1 MSVEHAADR
10 ATELEQELH
19 EEFPLD
25 LHPELQF
32 DIESES
38 SRLRPVVRS
47 ICGEAR
53 RIRSR
58 VLAAPGALRSRAIV
72 HARIWLRRTA
82 NRWPYER
89 LLKESLT
96 RRDLDILA
104 GCLYGVASA
113 IGEEPEPYRRLRSDI
128 GRLLGAPSGEF
139 DDEAALDDLLGPR
152 GDGSADPEIFPPDGR
167 SLVTNTLLVP
177 FRFVCCLDITFV
189 NPAKNRIVFERGTGT
204 LISDRH
210 VLTAAHCV
218 FDNLSDRESA
228 FPNLYLQ
235 AQKVVVAPARNDRV
249 LPFGF
254 SEVSKMRFPPQWQAA
269 AARNVYRTQA
279 DYALLTLA
287 TPLGRQEP
295 LVITMQLGPLGFW
308 GSREQGMGTRIRPI
322 ELDRLRGQPLNLAG
336 YPVDKCRNRPAGRPA
351 TAAEM
356 AACPIRD
363 RGSTQWVSTDRV
375 VNPAPAD
382 LPGMITYLADSW
394 RGQSGGAV
402 WLNWEGYR
410 NLVAINTTAYPNRTG
425 AIIANMGVRITE
437 PVLRLL
443 RGWMSADGVSAR
455 F

>member
-1 MSVEHAADR
+1 MTVEQAADP
-10 ATELEQELH
+10 ATELEREFD
-19 EEFPLD
+19 EEFPLE
-25 LHPELQF
+25 LHPESQF

-38 SRLRPVVRS
+38 FRLRPVVRS

-58 VLAAPGALRSRAIV
+58 VLAAPGAPRSRAIA

-89 LLKESLT
+89 LREELT

-113 IGEEPEPYRRLRSDI
+113 IGEEPEPYRRLRSDM
-128 GRLLGAPSGEF
+128 GRLLRVPSGEF
-139 DDEAALDDLLGPR
+139 GDQAALDDLLGPPEE
-152 GDGSADPEIFPPDGR
+152 DSADPEIFPPDGR
-167 SLVTNTLLVP
+167 RLVTNTLLVP

-189 NPAKNRIVFERGTGT
+189 NPAKNRITFERGTGT

-218 FDNLSDRESA
+218 FDNLSGRESA
-228 FPNLYLQ
+228 FPDRYLR
-235 AQKVVVAPARNDRV
+235 AQKVVVAPARNDTV

-254 SEVSKMRFPPQWQAA
+254 SEVSKMRFPPQWQDA
-269 AARNVYRTQA
+269 AARNVYRAQS

-295 LVITMQLGPLGFW
+295 LVTTMQLGPLGFW
-308 GSREQGMGTRIRPI
+308 GAREQAMGTRIRPI

-336 YPVDKCRNRPAGRPA
+336 YPIDKCRNKPAGRPA
-351 TAAEM
+351 TPAEV
-356 AACPIRD
+356 AACPMRD

-375 VNPAPAD
+375 VSPAPAD
-382 LPGMITYLADSW
+382 MPGMITYMADSW
-394 RGQSGGAV
+394 RGQSGSPV

-410 NLVAINTTAYPNRTG
+410 NLVAINTGGYANRTG
-425 AIIANMGVRITE
+425 AIIANMGVRISE

-443 RGWMSADGVSAR
+443 RGWMNADGVSAR